1 MSHLR
6 MCIKSIIIRY
16 LHSPRLC
23 LAISASGLPSTMVR
37 ARTESEMQGARLS

>member
-1 MSHLR
+1 MSHMR
-6 MCIKSIIIRY
+6 MCIKSIIRY

-23 LAISASGLPSTMVR
+23 LAISASGLPSTMVG